1 MKKLVW
7 SLFIAF
13 SIKALAYEEV
23 WKLGEHFLPMEKSE
37 TKNLLISKQC
47 YEGSCEALKVLKTV
61 SLKNIP
67 AEKFTGG
74 KNPGAVICTESAK
87 GKIVYLKDLS
97 GNENTFCFFED
108 KSMVS
113 SSTLAVYA
121 SKNDGGKK

>member
-23 WKLGEHFLPMEKSE
+23 WKLGDHFLAMEKNE
-37 TKNLLISKQC
+37 AKNILISKQC
-47 YEGSCEALKVLKTV
+47 TEGKCEAQEVLKKV

-67 AEKFTGG
+67 AEKFAGG

-113 SSTLAVYA
+113 SGTLAVYA
-121 SKNDGGKK
+121 NKNDGGKK